1 MVEHRGN
8 AYSEALGIKEEL
20 KKKLL
25 QASIEIFPSP
35 TIGER
40 VVNAFGGS
48 GMTVNVTSSP
58 QYGIDSTVN
67 VSTLLARNGLKVIP
81 HIGAQEIKDEN
92 HLRDIMRQIKE
103 LKVDEIFLVRGDGE
117 LKGKYK
123 TSAHL
128 MRDISKTE
136 IELRAIGIAGYP
148 EGIGGM
154 NNQQLLSG
162 IQTRERIAKA
172 IGSDLYIV
180 TQMCFD
186 SSKIAKYLQELRDNN
201 IDSSVVIGLP
211 IPEKVKKLY
220 EIAERCRVGD
230 SKKLLLGKYHNS
242 EYLPQEFAYE
252 VNDVSGDKAFSKFH
266 IYTFNKIRRLTEWYK
281 EITSDNQQIIPIKG

>member
-1 MVEHRGN
+1 MVEQGKNN
-8 AYSEALGIKEEL
+8 ASDGLGVKEGL
-20 KKKLL
+20 RKNLL

-48 GMTVNVTSSP
+48 GMTVNVTSSS

-67 VSTLLARNGLKVIP
+67 VSSLLARNGLKVIP

-92 HLRDIMRQIKE
+92 HLRDVMRQIKE
-103 LKVDEIFLVRGDGE
+103 LKIDEIFLVRGDGKQ
-117 LKGKYK
+117 KGKYK

-128 MRDISKTE
+128 MRDLTKTE

-148 EGIGGM
+148 EGISGM
-154 NNQQLLSG
+154 TNQQLLSG
-162 IQTRERIAKA
+162 IQTREGIAKV
-172 IGSDLYIV
+172 IGAELYIV

-186 SSKIAKYLQELRDNN
+186 SSKIAKYQDELRDNN
-201 IDSSVVIGLP
+201 IDSPVLIGLP

-230 SKKLLLGKYHNS
+230 SKKFLFSK
-242 EYLPQEFAYE
+242 PQESEFQPQELVYDLSNSNGNTE
-252 VNDVSGDKAFSKFH
+252 FYKFH
-266 IYTFNKIRRLTEWYK
+266 VYTFNKIKRLVNWYK
-281 EITSDNQQIIPIKG
+281 ELIQCYTLK